1 MNRKDFLK
9 RMLEGG
15 IGACC
20 CGAMLSRFSGEAW
33 AGTPA
38 SQGAPDGQSWIPE
51 MEKRMIRG
59 AETPAWRRLD
69 LAVDWIK
76 HMMTNM
82 DSILDPETKMALM
95 QACGRSCYLRAF
107 GVASDV
113 KASPEAADQYIQAL
127 EGAGYKVERNAAG
140 VLVHFSWG
148 RNHQNPQGLI
158 IQDGYCMCPIVEPI
172 LKGLSA
178 TYCNC
183 SAGYV
188 REFFERRVGRPV
200 KVEVVETL
208 QTGADDCRFNVEIPN
223 LG

>member
-1 MNRKDFLK
+1 MNRKDFL
-9 RMLEGG
+9 RRILHGG
-15 IGACC
+15 VGVCC
-20 CGAMLSRFSGEAW
+20 CGAMLGRIAGVQ
-33 AGTPA
+33 AGTPT
-38 SQGAPDGQSWIPE
+38 SPGAPEAQSWIPE
-51 MEKRMIRG
+51 MEKRMIKG
-59 AETPAWRRLD
+59 AETPAWRRLE
-69 LAVDWIK
+69 LAIDWIR

-82 DSILDPETKMALM
+82 DGMLDPATKMALM
-95 QACGRSCYLRAF
+95 QACGRSCYVGAF

-113 KASPEAADQYIQAL
+113 KSSPEAADQYVQAL
-127 EGAGYKVERNAAG
+127 EGAGYKIERSAGG

-172 LKGLSA
+172 IKGLSA

-208 QTGADDCRFNVEIPN
+208 QTGANDCRFKVEIPN